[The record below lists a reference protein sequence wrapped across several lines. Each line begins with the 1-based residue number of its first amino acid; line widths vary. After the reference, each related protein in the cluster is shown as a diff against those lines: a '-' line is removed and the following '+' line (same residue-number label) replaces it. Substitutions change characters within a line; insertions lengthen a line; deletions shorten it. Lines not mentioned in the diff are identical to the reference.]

1 VSTLD
6 LTPEKV
12 VAGGEAL
19 ARDPDGRVVL
29 VEGTI
34 PGERVRV
41 EIFNAKKSFARG
53 RVLEVLEP
61 SPDRVEPPC
70 RHVAEGCGGCGW
82 QHIAAAAQPGYRRD
96 IVVDALTRLAR
107 IPDAESLVGP
117 PVVLPDEDFRTSVR
131 VLMVKGRPA
140 FRRAYSHDP
149 VLVDSCLV
157 AHPLIETLLA
167 DAKFDAVKEAE
178 IRCGARTGER
188 LVIAFPT
195 TRYLVL
201 PDDVVTIGADDLES
215 GKTAMFAEEA
225 AGRRWRISATS
236 FFQTRADGA
245 DALAELVRAAVPDT
259 AETVVDLYA
268 GVGLFAGTVA
278 GSGRSVLAV
287 EGNPAAVK
295 DARHNLAADDVKVER
310 ADVSRWEPVPA
321 DVVIAD
327 PTRAGLGAE
336 VVEHIVATD
345 AARVVLVACD
355 AAALGRDVG
364 LLQAGGYALSSAT
377 PVDLFPHTSHVEVV
391 AVLDRS

>member
-1 VSTLD
+1 
-6 LTPEKV
+6 
-12 VAGGEAL
+12 
-19 ARDPDGRVVL
+19 
-29 VEGTI
+29 
-34 PGERVRV
+34 
-41 EIFNAKKSFARG
+41 
-53 RVLEVLEP
+53 
-61 SPDRVEPPC
+61 
-70 RHVAEGCGGCGW
+70 
-82 QHIAAAAQPGYRRD
+82 
-96 IVVDALTRLAR
+96 
-107 IPDAESLVGP
+107 
-117 PVVLPDEDFRTSVR
+117 
-131 VLMVKGRPA
+131 MVKGRPA

-167 DAKFDAVKEAE
+167 DAKFNAVKEAE
-178 IRCGARTGER
+178 IRCGSRTGER

-195 TRYLVL
+195 TRYLTL
-201 PDDVVTIGADDLES
+201 PGDVVTIGADDLE
-215 GKTAMFAEEA
+215 GGRTASFAEEA

-245 DALAELVRAAVPDT
+245 DALAELVRAAMPDT

-278 GSGRSVLAV
+278 GSGRSVIAV

-310 ADVSRWEPVPA
+310 ADVTRWEPVPGRRR
-321 DVVIAD
+321 DRGSD
-327 PTRAGLGAE
+327 PGRSRGRRRGA
-336 VVEHIVATD
+336 HRRHRR
-345 AARVVLVACD
+345 AARVLVACD

-364 LLQAGGYALSSAT
+364 LLQAAGYTLSSAT